1 MHSKVLEVV
10 CNIWLSKCGKKTSQ
24 SWVNLEI
31 RGTIFL
37 ILEALN
43 KFLNVIT
50 TRKTHQFDL
59 GFISRNNSQKRNQKT
74 KKTKKKH
81 KKNKQTHNQ
90 TNKQTPSLYIL
101 TIAGV
106 FARNDQTLN
115 TQIFPIAP
123 ALSNFIKN

>member
-1 MHSKVLEVV
+1 M
-10 CNIWLSKCGKKTSQ
+10 N
-24 SWVNLEI
+24 N
-31 RGTIFL
+31 
-37 ILEALN
+37 
-43 KFLNVIT
+43 FLNVIT

-74 KKTKKKH
+74 KKTKKKQEN
-81 KKNKQTHNQ
+81 KKNKQ
-90 TNKQTPSLYIL
+90 TNKQTPSLHIL

-123 ALSNFIKN
+123 LLATSLRINYQLLRAIKLKHVEPLFKSGVLKR